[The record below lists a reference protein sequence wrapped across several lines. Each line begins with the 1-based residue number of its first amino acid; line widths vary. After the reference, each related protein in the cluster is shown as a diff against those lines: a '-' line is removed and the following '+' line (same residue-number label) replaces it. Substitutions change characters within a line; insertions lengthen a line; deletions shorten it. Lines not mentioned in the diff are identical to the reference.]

1 VQERRIIQGAFAA
14 SLLLHLVLAAA
25 TWRIPLFPEIDPAA
39 LAAPDDAVEVFLMPA
54 EDQSAH
60 NMELP
65 RKYTEIPDRLAS
77 ETPPDQAEYLA
88 MHHALA
94 ADNVLGGDADQPS
107 AEKEWISDQVQ
118 IRKEDLAGD
127 PGIQTTDA
135 VPPSPPPSSG
145 ARQDDPTTGTA
156 ENAPRETMS
165 DDARGEGTWALA
177 EPRPGQQEARDSD
190 RQSRTGDPQA
200 PTSELDRWWR
210 QEQPSILKQG
220 RQGSDGDR
228 GFDFDQAAK
237 GKVTSG
243 VAVDGDFSLNT
254 YEWDYAPWMHRF
266 TNELY
271 RHWVPPY
278 AYRLGILQGH
288 TVIKL
293 VVRKD
298 GTVASLDV
306 QETEGHESLHEAS
319 EAALRAFAPYAPL
332 PPTFPE
338 ENLVIILGLYY
349 PALQR

>member
-1 VQERRIIQGAFAA
+1 
-14 SLLLHLVLAAA
+14 
-25 TWRIPLFPEIDPAA
+25 
-39 LAAPDDAVEVFLMPA
+39 
-54 EDQSAH
+54 
-60 NMELP
+60 
-65 RKYTEIPDRLAS
+65 
-77 ETPPDQAEYLA
+77 
-88 MHHALA
+88 
-94 ADNVLGGDADQPS
+94 
-107 AEKEWISDQVQ
+107 
-118 IRKEDLAGD
+118 
-127 PGIQTTDA
+127 
-135 VPPSPPPSSG
+135 
-145 ARQDDPTTGTA
+145 
-156 ENAPRETMS
+156 
-165 DDARGEGTWALA
+165 
-177 EPRPGQQEARDSD
+177 
-190 RQSRTGDPQA
+190 
-200 PTSELDRWWR
+200 
-210 QEQPSILKQG
+210 
-220 RQGSDGDR
+220 
-228 GFDFDQAAK
+228 
-237 GKVTSG
+237 VTSG